1 MSSEANQLQSSAEL
15 LKLSNLKVVTYSL
28 CFNLGIIASCGSLDR
43 KGIASHSGG
52 FNTTLCADAQHK
64 ENSFFPLLIF
74 PCSSSEAAAGDGR
87 VAPNIAWLSSRL
99 SSHHFGF
106 AMVGASRGDCRFSFT
121 HSTRWWMTHMQPELT
136 HVQWSSSLRRRDW
149 PPSKHQR
156 GVLDIW
162 YWLYICNF
170 FGISIN

>member
-1 MSSEANQLQSSAEL
+1 MAHLIERVLPLTVEASIRRL
-15 LKLSNLKVVTYSL
+15 
-28 CFNLGIIASCGSLDR
+28 
-43 KGIASHSGG
+43 
-52 FNTTLCADAQHK
+52 QHK

-121 HSTRWWMTHMQPELT
+121 HSTRW
-136 HVQWSSSLRRRDW
+136 
-149 PPSKHQR
+149 
-156 GVLDIW
+156 
-162 YWLYICNF
+162 
-170 FGISIN
+170 